1 MNQTFQKNILQVNLP
16 SQKGKKIMRNN
27 TVWKNFGSVNDVIT
41 FLVFMCILSQ
51 TSFVPAAQKHDRLEH
66 ITLQLKWLHQFQF
79 AGYYAAREKGFYR
92 QEGLD
97 VILRQREQN
106 TNNIHQV
113 INGGAE
119 YGIAD
124 SILLLYRMRGTPLVL
139 LAPIFQ
145 QSPLVFMTL
154 RKSGIES
161 PYQFKGK
168 RVMVYPKGT
177 DGIQLEALF
186 NELGIKDTDYIS
198 IPKIFNPEALEKCE
212 VDVYPGYLANEPF
225 YFHHKKI
232 NINIIDPKNYGV
244 DFYGDMLFTTQY
256 ELDNKPDRVDRF
268 VRASLK
274 GWQYALN
281 HREELIDIILQKYGT
296 DKSREALR
304 YEANIIRRMIKP
316 DYIEIGKLE
325 LGRLHYI
332 AKAFKRL
339 GFAESDQI
347 PDGFIKNR
355 LRKTPVQLTDDEK
368 MWLQNHPVIRVA
380 NEQDWPPFD
389 FMKNGIACG
398 FSIDFINLI
407 AAKTGLK
414 LKFINGYSWKTLI
427 DMGRSKQIDLFPA
440 VWKTEER
447 EKFLSF
453 LKPYIDTP
461 YILVTHENEKQIH
474 NINDLIGYQLVGI
487 KGFASTELIK
497 KYYPEIFLVEVS
509 SAAEGLRLVSYKKAK
524 AYLGSY
530 GETDYIIRKNM
541 IANLK
546 IACETNLDGRVQ
558 ASKLHIAVRNDWP
571 ELYAILEKTIYSISS
586 DELNKLKMKWISM
599 EINTTS
605 ISLLKQ
611 EQIWLKNHKNLH
623 VAFDIDYPPVVFE
636 SPDGAIDGISGDYLR
651 KISKLLG
658 VMFHPVRQNEIHDR
672 LSSGKH
678 NSPDF
683 YAAISPTPDLK
694 TRLNFTNPYQI
705 FPIVIVTREA
715 VPYIGNMTDLTGR
728 RVAVVKNYAAH
739 DIMRNNH
746 PDLKLLPK
754 VNIKDALMA
763 VQDKSAFAF
772 IGNMAVINHI
782 VNREG
787 LNGLK
792 VSGGT
797 PYKVKIAM
805 AVPKDNSMLLNVL
818 QKALNA
824 IPSHE
829 KSDLNRK
836 WIHGNSE
843 SRMDYSLV
851 WKISLSACLIVF
863 IILYWNR
870 RLHFMARELRIAKNE
885 AEKANRAKRDFLANM
900 SHEIRTPLN
909 AIIGMIHLSLQT
921 KLTPKQQDYQNKIYR
936 SANALLC
943 LIEDILDFSKIEAG
957 KLDMEIQDFSLN
969 EVIEYLSSV
978 IKPRCTEKGLDFALY
993 FSNKIPDSLKG
1004 DPVRLSQILINL
1016 STNAVKFTDRGEV
1029 SVSIQL
1035 LEKNDKK
1042 IVLGFSVRDT
1052 GIGMTNDQVRQ
1063 LFQAFHQTD
1072 ASITRKYGGTG
1083 LGLVISKR
1091 LIEMMNG
1098 YIQVNSQPNVGTEFY
1113 FTASFG
1119 WSNMKISSKTI
1130 DIPKHKIKELIS
1142 DKHVLLVEDNEI
1154 NLQVAQELLENVG
1167 VKTSSA
1173 MNGRQ
1178 AVSRVQQESFDAILM
1193 DIQMPEMD
1201 GYTATQFIRNLF
1213 PLNDLP
1219 IIAMTANALAGERE
1233 KCISAG
1239 MNDHVSKPVKPLNLF
1254 ITLIRWL
1261 RPDIDINQVHDS
1273 LSVSLDTK
1281 QEKSKTPF
1289 DASQAIDMKTG
1300 LAYMNHDMGLYV
1312 KTLKNFHQRF
1322 HDIHQKIQS
1331 DLANENYHEAERLA
1345 HTFKSLAGSIG
1356 AKSLG
1361 IISADLE
1368 TAIHDNDENKISR
1381 QIEKLHKEQKK
1392 VIISVEKILAQ
1403 HTDPETERHLQDKNN
1418 INTEELQQLFE
1429 DLSMHIEEGNSS
1441 AMDLIVS
1448 LESISQSFEISDDV
1462 RDLKKQIDDYEFEDA
1477 SITLTKIG
1485 KKLAL

>member
-1 MNQTFQKNILQVNLP
+1 MFFKSTCHQY
-16 SQKGKKIMRNN
+16 KGKQMQNN
-27 TVWKNFGSVNDVIT
+27 NLVLIKREPLNNVII
-41 FLVFMCILSQ
+41 FLIFICILSQ
-51 TSFVPAAQKHDRLEH
+51 TPFLPAAEKHYPLEKVA
-66 ITLQLKWLHQFQF
+66 LQLKWLHQFQF
-79 AGYYAAREKGFYR
+79 AGYYAAKEKGFYKK
-92 QEGLD
+92 EGLD
-97 VILRQREQN
+97 VTFHQREKN

-113 INGGAE
+113 LNGEAE

-145 QSPLVFMTL
+145 QSPLVCMTL

-186 NELGIKDTDYIS
+186 NELGIKKTDYIA
-198 IPKIFNPEALEKCE
+198 IPKKFNPKALEKCE
-212 VDVYPGYLANEPF
+212 TDVYPGYLANEPY
-225 YFHHKKI
+225 YFHHNNIDI
-232 NINIIDPKNYGV
+232 NVIDPKNYGV
-244 DFYGDMLFTTQY
+244 DFYGDMLFTTQD
-256 ELDNKPDRVDRF
+256 ELDNNPDRVDRF

-274 GWQYALN
+274 GWQYALK
-281 HREELIDIILQKYGT
+281 HSEELIDIILKKYGT
-296 DKSREALR
+296 DKSPDALR
-304 YEANIIRRMIKP
+304 YEADVIRRMIKP
-316 DYIEIGKLE
+316 DYIEIGKLD
-325 LGRLHYI
+325 LGRLQYI

-355 LRKTPVQLTDDEK
+355 LIETPVQLTDVEK
-368 MWLQNHPVIRVA
+368 MWLRKHPVIRVA

-389 FMKNGIACG
+389 FMKNGVACG

-447 EKFLSF
+447 ETFLSF

-474 NINDLIGYQLVGI
+474 NIDDLIGYELVGI

-497 KYYPEIFLVEVS
+497 KYYPEIFLVEVG
-509 SAAEGLRLVSYKKAK
+509 SAAEGLRLVSYKKSK

-558 ASKLHIAVRNDWP
+558 ASKLHIAVRKDWP
-571 ELYAILEKTIYSISS
+571 ELYQILEKAIYSISS

-611 EQIWLKNHKNLH
+611 EQLWLRNHKKLH

-636 SPDGAIDGISGDYLR
+636 APDGAIDGICGDYLR
-651 KISKLLG
+651 EIADLLG
-658 VMFHPVRQNEIHDR
+658 VKFQPVRQKRIHKR
-672 LSSGKH
+672 IKSVQQNL
-678 NSPDF
+678 PDF
-683 YAAISPTPDLK
+683 YAAISPTTDLQA
-694 TRLNFTNPYQI
+694 RLNFTDPYQI
-705 FPIVIVTREA
+705 FPIVIVTRED
-715 VPYIGNMTDLTGR
+715 VPYIGNLTDLTGR
-728 RVAVVKNYAAH
+728 KVAVVEDYAAH
-739 DIMRNNH
+739 DIMKRNH
-746 PDLKLLPK
+746 PDLKLLPRI
-754 VNIKDALMA
+754 NIKDALMS
-763 VQDKSAFAF
+763 VQEKNAFAC

-782 VNREG
+782 MNREG
-787 LNGLK
+787 LSGLK

-797 PYKVKIAM
+797 PYKIKIAM
-805 AVPKDNSMLLNVL
+805 AVPKDNSILLNVL
-818 QKALNA
+818 QKALDG
-824 IPSHE
+824 IPSQE

-836 WIHGNSE
+836 WIHGFSE
-843 SRMDYSLV
+843 LQIDYSLV
-851 WKISLSACLIVF
+851 WKITLSACVVVF

-936 SANALLC
+936 SANALLN

-957 KLDMEIQDFSLN
+957 KLDMEIRDFSLN

-978 IKPRCTEKGLDFALY
+978 VKPRCTEKGLKFALY
-993 FSNKIPDSLKG
+993 VSNKIPNSLKG

-1016 STNAVKFTDRGEV
+1016 STNAVKFTDTGEV

-1042 IVLGFSVRDT
+1042 MVLGFSVRDT
-1052 GIGMTNDQVRQ
+1052 GIGMTNNQVCQ

-1098 YIQVNSQPNVGTEFY
+1098 YIQVNSQPDVGTEFY

-1119 WSNMKISSKTI
+1119 WSNMKISSKMI
-1130 DIPKHKIKELIS
+1130 DIPTHKVKEFIS
-1142 DKHVLLVEDNEI
+1142 GKHVLLVEDNEI

-1178 AVSRVQQESFDAILM
+1178 AVSRVQKESFDAILM

-1261 RPDIDINQVHDS
+1261 RPDININLIQES
-1273 LSVSLDTK
+1273 LSESTDTK
-1281 QEKSKTPF
+1281 QEDSETQF
-1289 DASQAIDMKTG
+1289 AALQGIDMKTG
-1300 LAYMNHDMGLYV
+1300 LAYMNNDLNLYV

-1322 HDIHQKIQS
+1322 QDIHKKIVS
-1331 DLANENYHEAERLA
+1331 DLSNENYHEAERLA

-1356 AKSLG
+1356 AKILG
-1361 IISADLE
+1361 SISADLE
-1368 TAIHDNDENKISR
+1368 TAIHDKDENMISR
-1381 QIEKLHKEQKK
+1381 QIEKLREEQKK
-1392 VIISVEKILAQ
+1392 VIISVEKILTQ
-1403 HTDPETERHLQDKNN
+1403 HTSTETESNMQNKNN
-1418 INTEELQQLFE
+1418 INTEELKQLVE
-1429 DLSMHIEEGNSS
+1429 DLSKHIEEGNSS

-1448 LESISQSFEISDDV
+1448 LENISQSFDISDDI
-1462 RDLKKQIDDYEFEDA
+1462 RELKTQVDEYEFETA
-1477 SITLTKIG
+1477 NITLARIN